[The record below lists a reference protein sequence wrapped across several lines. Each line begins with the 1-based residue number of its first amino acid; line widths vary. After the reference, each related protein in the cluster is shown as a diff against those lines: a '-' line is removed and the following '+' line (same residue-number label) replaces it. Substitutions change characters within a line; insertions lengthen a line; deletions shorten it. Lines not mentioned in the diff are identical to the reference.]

1 MKILIKLLNP
11 LYYILWS
18 FLFSRQYALLD
29 HTLMLVIADYAF
41 LYIHLRP
48 YKTSN
53 YRNCQPATFKYH
65 QNFHNYPLLLTIQ
78 PLRHQSRI
86 FFNYYKYYQIFSYII
101 GMVQDILSF
110 IIILL
115 GQVAFRWLRL
125 VNGSL
130 SILGVALMAILLI
143 EVLRQKIVHIII
155 NCNIT
160 TI

>member
-18 FLFSRQYALLD
+18 FFLTSICIIKPILV
-29 HTLMLVIADYAF
+29 LVIADYAF

-53 YRNCQPATFKYH
+53 YRNCHPATFKYH

-86 FFNYYKYYQIFSYII
+86 FFNYY
-101 GMVQDILSF
+101 
-110 IIILL
+110 
-115 GQVAFRWLRL
+115 
-125 VNGSL
+125 
-130 SILGVALMAILLI
+130 
-143 EVLRQKIVHIII
+143 
-155 NCNIT
+155 
-160 TI
+160 